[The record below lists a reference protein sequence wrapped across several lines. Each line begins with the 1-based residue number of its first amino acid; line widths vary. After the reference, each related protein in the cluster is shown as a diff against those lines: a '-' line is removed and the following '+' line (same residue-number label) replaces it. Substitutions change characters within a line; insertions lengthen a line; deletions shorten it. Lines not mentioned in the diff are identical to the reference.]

1 MAAHPPSARVHHG
14 RARATFLPAILH
26 YPLTMVA
33 ILLLVAAFLFMAM
46 TLPLKATI
54 AIVVVTVVIGFVVKV
69 VARMVTGEDP
79 TVTEAL
85 KAVFVAL
92 LFNAIAAAAM
102 GKLTGGSMSGI
113 STLLTWLVTFVA
125 FSLGFVVM
133 LKATLKQSAVISL
146 VSSPIA
152 ALILFASLKV

>member
-1 MAAHPPSARVHHG
+1 MP
-14 RARATFLPAILH
+14 
-26 YPLTMVA
+26 TMVA

-46 TLPLKATI
+46 LLPVKVTI
-54 AIVVVTVVIGFVVKV
+54 AVVVITVVIGFVVKV

-102 GKLTGGSMSGI
+102 AKLTGGSLSGPA
-113 STLLTWLVTFVA
+113 TLVTWVVTFVA
-125 FSLGFVVM
+125 FSFGFVVM

-152 ALILFASLKV
+152 ALILFAAVKV

>member
-1 MAAHPPSARVHHG
+1 
-14 RARATFLPAILH
+14 
-26 YPLTMVA
+26 MVA